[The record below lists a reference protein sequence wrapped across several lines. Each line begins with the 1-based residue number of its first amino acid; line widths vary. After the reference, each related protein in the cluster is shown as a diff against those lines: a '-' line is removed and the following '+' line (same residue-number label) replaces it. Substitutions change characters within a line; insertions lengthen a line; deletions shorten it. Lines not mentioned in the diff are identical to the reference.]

1 MKLKFQLPKLMDIIL
16 VNNSYC
22 NHLDFLASLKVNE
35 HVNDPIKN
43 ILQKTDSVD
52 WVYSAPSKL
61 EKAKNEGEHENV
73 TSVELRSPSPSNNQK
88 FKSGVEYLK
97 KHLGD
102 TLVSTMLRRQTS
114 NGSEIFKREREQQ
127 KILTKNLNKFF
138 KSAHW
143 KYNQLSLTKEFSNK
157 TRGITNSWAYRY
169 TVRMG
174 KPK

>member
-52 WVYSAPSKL
+52 WLYSAPSQP
-61 EKAKNEGEHENV
+61 EEAKNGGEHENV
-73 TSVELRSPSPSNNQK
+73 TSVDLWSPSPSNNQQ
-88 FKSGVEYLK
+88 FESGMEYFK

-102 TLVSTMLRRQTS
+102 TLVSTMLHHQTS
-114 NGSEIFKREREQQ
+114 NDSEMFKREREQQ
-127 KILTKNLNKFF
+127 KILTENLNKIF
-138 KSAHW
+138 KSALW
-143 KYNQLSLTKEFSNK
+143 KHSQLEGGSTSEFS
-157 TRGITNSWAYRY
+157 TRPTASLIATITRD
-169 TVRMG
+169 G
-174 KPK
+174 